1 MKQPDSITARSKI
14 SADQPV
20 IALVTASLALFF
32 ISFMSSGL
40 NVALPVISQEFN
52 ADAVLMNWVLT
63 AHQLT
68 VVVFM
73 LPFGRLADIIGIK
86 KIIIIGMIIYTA
98 TSALCAFSKSMVTL
112 IIFRSL
118 QGMGG
123 AMIFGNFAAMLT
135 AIYPAQE
142 RGRALGISIAILYI
156 GQSLGPFLGG
166 IMTEHLGWRSLFLA
180 NIPAGIL
187 VILLILW
194 KIKGDLSESKG
205 EKFDTSG
212 SIIYGAAMIALMFG
226 FSQLP
231 EIPGVILTLVGIMG
245 ILFFLRWENR
255 NKSPILN
262 INLFRNSRALLF
274 ANIAT
279 LISYCATTAI
289 AFLLSL
295 YLQYIKA
302 LTPDQAGLILLASP
316 ALQAVFSPFTG
327 RLSDRIEPR
336 ILASAGMLLTFVAL
350 LFFSFLTKDTPI
362 FSIVIILM
370 VLGLGLGLFVTPNTN
385 AVMSSVTPKF
395 YGTVASTNG
404 TMRNI
409 GMLMSMAITMI
420 AMATI
425 IGRVTITPAYYGAFL
440 TSTRLAFVIF
450 SIFCFAGIF
459 ASLYRG
465 KLR

>member
-1 MKQPDSITARSKI
+1 
-14 SADQPV
+14 
-20 IALVTASLALFF
+20 
-32 ISFMSSGL
+32 
-40 NVALPVISQEFN
+40 VALPVISREFN
-52 ADAVLMNWVLT
+52 ADAILLNWVST

-73 LPFGRLADIIGIK
+73 LPFGRIADIVGIK
-86 KIIIIGMIIYTA
+86 KIIVTGMIIYTA
-98 TSALCAFSKSMVTL
+98 TSVLCAFSNSMITL

-118 QGMGG
+118 QGIGG
-123 AMIFGNFAAMLT
+123 AMIFGNFTGMLT
-135 AIYPAQE
+135 AIYPARD
-142 RGRALGISIAILYI
+142 RGRVLGINIAIINI
-156 GQSLGPFLGG
+156 GMFLGPYLGG
-166 IMTEHLGWRSLFLA
+166 VMTEHLGWRSLFLA
-180 NIPAGIL
+180 NIPAGVL
-187 VILLILW
+187 VIILILW
-194 KIKGDLSESKG
+194 KIKGDSSESKG

-212 SIIYGAAMIALMFG
+212 SVIYGAAIVAMIFG

-231 EIPGVILTLVGIMG
+231 EISGVVLTLAGIMG
-245 ILFFLRWENR
+245 LLFFLMWESR

-262 INLFRNSRALLF
+262 INLFRNNKALLF

-279 LISYCATTAI
+279 LISYCATTAV

-302 LTPDQAGLILLASP
+302 LTPDQAGLVLLAQP
-316 ALQAVFSPFTG
+316 ALQAIFSPFTG

-350 LFFSFLTKDTPI
+350 LFFSFLTNNTSI
-362 FSIVIILM
+362 ISIVIILA
-370 VLGLGLGLFVTPNTN
+370 VLGIGLGVFVPPNTN
-385 AVMSSVTPKF
+385 AVMSSATPKF
-395 YGTVASTNG
+395 YGTVASING

-425 IGRVTITPAYYGAFL
+425 IGRVTITPEYYSEFL
-440 TSTRLAFVIF
+440 TSTRVAFTIF
-450 SIFCFAGIF
+450 SVFCFVGIF

-465 KLR
+465 KITQRTDISQ